1 LEQGTQL
8 YANKKYPE
16 LIKPIEKELVQAKT
30 ETILYAPDGQLR
42 YVPLA
47 ALYDGKQWLI
57 EKYRISNLI
66 SYSLSD
72 FVAKQKVLPSI
83 LAGAFGGKGGER
95 KFGQTALPGTLKEVA
110 AIANSFQNST
120 TPQEEQFSR
129 QAIESQLKNHNV
141 LHLATHAEFNI
152 GAPEKSFIIFGNGD
166 RIGLN
171 EITDWQIPNV
181 ELIVLSAC

>member
-1 LEQGTQL
+1 MEQGTQL

-95 KFGQTALPGTLKEVA
+95 KFGHRLCQVRLKKWLRSP
-110 AIANSFQNST
+110 ILSKT
-120 TPQEEQFSR
+120 
-129 QAIESQLKNHNV
+129 QLHFKR
-141 LHLATHAEFNI
+141 
-152 GAPEKSFIIFGNGD
+152 S
-166 RIGLN
+166 
-171 EITDWQIPNV
+171 
-181 ELIVLSAC
+181 S